1 MEFKDAIEGGFVI
14 DIFNSIGIKVISE
27 KVSQLEAEH
36 ILDLT
41 PISNG
46 IYLYTVTTTNNIYK
60 GKFAVLK

>member
-14 DIFNSIGIKVISE
+14 DIYNYIGVKVISE